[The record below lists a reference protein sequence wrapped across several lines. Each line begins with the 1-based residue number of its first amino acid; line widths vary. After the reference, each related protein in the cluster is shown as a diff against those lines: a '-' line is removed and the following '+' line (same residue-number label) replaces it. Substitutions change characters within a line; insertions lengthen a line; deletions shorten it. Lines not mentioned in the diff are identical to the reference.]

1 MPNGI
6 AFAALFLWPLF
17 AILAFRRLGV
27 ASGVLWA
34 LLGGYMFLPIGVGLD
49 APLLPSFNR
58 ELSAIIAAL
67 MIAATAGA
75 GVGRRDAP
83 DIGWL
88 PRHGG
93 VRVIL
98 AVLVASPLITAL
110 LNSDPLVFPS
120 GRVIQGQTLYEGL
133 SALQKQIVMLA
144 PMLLARRYLS
154 GEDGPRLVLRMLAI
168 AGLVYTLPILFE
180 LWMSPQLHRI
190 VYGFHQHEFVQMIR
204 ASGYRPAVFL
214 AHPLAVALFMLLCA
228 LAMAAIWRSLRARS
242 AHPVARR
249 SASRATPHE
258 RRAPAA
264 RPDWLNRQVAG
275 LGLLWL
281 IVIVLLCKSL
291 GAAALLVAAMP
302 LALLFGARAQIWAA
316 ALSAGLLLSYPLL
329 SHLDIAPGEI
339 IHGVVE
345 DFSVD
350 RAGSFG
356 MRLANEERLLDK
368 AMERPLFGWGIWGRS
383 RVYDAWSGADISVTD
398 GVWAIQIGAFGFVGY
413 LSLFGLMAAPIFILL
428 RRRSLFAGDTLTA
441 TLALM
446 LAVNM
451 LDMIPNSSL
460 TPLAWI
466 LSGALLGRLERA
478 GAPEPQRQSA
488 TGRPAR
494 RARRTSRAPRSPEA
508 PAPSRPGPGPA
519 GARSPGDFDP
529 AGASNLPRAPAPLP
543 RRPRS

>member
-6 AFAALFLWPLF
+6 AYAALFLWPLF

-49 APLLPSFNR
+49 APLLPSFNGS
-58 ELSAIIAAL
+58 LSAIIAAL
-67 MIAATAGA
+67 IIAATAGA
-75 GVGRRDAP
+75 GRSHTQTM
-83 DIGWL
+83 GWL

-93 VRVIL
+93 VRVVM

-110 LNSDPLVFPS
+110 LNPDPLVFPS
-120 GRVIQGQTLYEGL
+120 GRVIPGQTLYEGL
-133 SALQKQIVMLA
+133 SALQGQIVMLA

-154 GEDGPRLVLRMLAI
+154 GEDGPRLVLRTLAV
-168 AGLVYTLPILFE
+168 AGLIYTLPILFE

-190 VYGFHQHEFVQMIR
+190 VYGFHQHQFIQMVR
-204 ASGYRPAVFL
+204 AGGYRPAVFL
-214 AHPLAVALFMLLCA
+214 SHPLVVAVFMLLCA
-228 LAMAAIWRSLRARS
+228 LAMAAIWRSLHTRS
-242 AHPVARR
+242 VQPVARR
-249 SASRATPHE
+249 SAARATPHE
-258 RRAPAA
+258 RRAPVA

-281 IVIVLLCKSL
+281 IVIVILCKSL

-302 LALLFGARAQIWAA
+302 VALLFSARAQIWAA
-316 ALSAGLLLSYPLL
+316 ALAAGLLLSYPLL
-329 SHLDIAPGEI
+329 SHLDIAPGEL
-339 IHGVVE
+339 IHGIVE
-345 DFSVD
+345 DFSAD

-356 MRLANEERLLDK
+356 MRLENEERLLDK

-398 GVWAIQIGAFGFVGY
+398 GIWAIQIGTAGFVGY

-428 RRRSLFAGDTLTA
+428 RRRNRFVGDTLTA
-441 TLALM
+441 TLTLM

-460 TPLAWI
+460 TPITWI
-466 LSGALLGRLERA
+466 LSGVLLGRAERA
-478 GAPEPQRQSA
+478 GAPEP
-488 TGRPAR
+488 GRETAPERSAR
-494 RARRTSRAPRSPEA
+494 RAQRKRRELRSADAPT
-508 PAPSRPGPGPA
+508 PSRPRE
-519 GARSPGDFDP
+519 GAVKPRAPGDFGA
-529 AGASNLPRAPAPLP
+529 AGGSNAPRAPTPLP